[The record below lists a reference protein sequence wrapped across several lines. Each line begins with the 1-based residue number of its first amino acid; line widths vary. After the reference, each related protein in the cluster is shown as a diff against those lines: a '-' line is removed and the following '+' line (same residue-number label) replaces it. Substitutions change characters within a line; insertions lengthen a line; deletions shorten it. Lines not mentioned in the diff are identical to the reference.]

1 MDKDLVKEKMAQG
14 LRTAF
19 ADRTVQSDSEYR
31 PQFVFNDFRKG
42 RKVLASLERE
52 LLHCDYFAISV
63 AFITKSGLT
72 PLLPV
77 FKELEQRN
85 IPGKII
91 TTDYLCFSEPAAL
104 ARLQEFTNIELR
116 LYRADSQIGFH
127 TKGYIFRRSDI
138 YRIIVGSSNLTA
150 NALTRN
156 EEWNT
161 QLISQEQGEY
171 SYSIIT
177 RFNQLW
183 EDEKCQDYRLVQAAY
198 QMAYEQNK
206 RAKALKGIS
215 AVNSLSSYELP
226 SDDIVDDYV
235 AESTMPYYGNKARAS
250 TLTPNI
256 MQAEFIDSMR
266 ELQAQGAK
274 RALLISAT
282 GTGKTYASAFAVRD
296 FSPQRLL
303 FIVHR
308 EQIAKQ
314 ALKSYRRVIGPH
326 VKMGLLSG
334 TVKDFDADYIFSTM
348 QTMAKEDVYTKF
360 SPDEFD
366 YIVVDEVHRAG
377 ADSYQRIFKYFKPK
391 MYLGMTATPD
401 RSDGYDIYK
410 LFDYN
415 IAYEIRLQQALE
427 EDMLCP
433 FHYFGIT
440 DLQLVDNPQEDDDN
454 FANFTRLTSDER
466 VQHIIKK
473 ANFYGFSGK
482 RVKGLIFCS
491 RNEEAAELS
500 RKFNEQGWR
509 TIHLSGSNSQ
519 SQREDAIERLVSD
532 EREDYLDYIF
542 TVDIFNEGVDV
553 PEINQVIM
561 LRPTQSPIVF
571 IQQLGRGLRQYADKE
586 YVVILDFIGNYLG
599 NNFMIPMAL
608 AGDRSY
614 NKDNIRRCLL
624 EGSRVIPGAS
634 TIHFDEIAKKR
645 IFQSIDVTNI
655 SDLRRIKESY
665 QNLKHKLG
673 RIPQLMDFDRYGEM
687 DVLCIFQN
695 KSLGSY
701 HAFLKKYD
709 KTDYTVKFNVL
720 EELFLKFVSMKWAEG
735 KRPHE
740 LELLDILLTKP
751 TEIFRQLEERLH
763 EKWQIEF
770 KPNTV
775 TNLVNI
781 MTANFITGTGAKAV
795 SECIFITPHGND
807 YGIASGF
814 AKCLEHDVFKQAV
827 NELVRFGLHRYKLN
841 YSDPYKDSGFQ
852 LYQKYEYEDVC
863 RILNWNQ
870 NIVPLNIGG
879 YKYDD
884 TTKTFPVFIN
894 YDKGEDVQDS
904 VNYHDRFLNNSQL
917 ISLSKN
923 KRTLQSEDVTRFQ
936 NAKALGIEVDLFV
949 RKNKNDNV
957 AKSFYYLG
965 RMTMER
971 GEEVKMQGT
980 GDDAVEMFW
989 NLDVSVREDIYDYI
1003 TSENA

>member
-1 MDKDLVKEKMAQG
+1 MDNEVIKKKIVQG
-14 LRTAF
+14 IRTAF
-19 ADRTVQSDSEYR
+19 ENRAIQSDSEYR

-63 AFITKSGLT
+63 AFITKSGLI
-72 PLLPV
+72 PLLPI
-77 FKELEQRN
+77 FKKLEQQN
-85 IPGKII
+85 IRGKII
-91 TTDYLCFSEPAAL
+91 TTDYLYFSEPAAL
-104 ARLQEFTNIELR
+104 DQLQNFKNIELC

-127 TKGYIFRRSDI
+127 TKGYIFRRGDI

-171 SYSIIT
+171 TYSLIT
-177 RFNQLW
+177 RFKQLW
-183 EDEKCQDYRLVQAAY
+183 KDEKCLPYNLVQTDY
-198 QMAYEQNK
+198 QIAYEKNK
-206 RAKALKGIS
+206 HFQTIINASSSEK
-215 AVNSLSSYELP
+215 SLFY
-226 SDDIVDDYV
+226 DIPGKNIDEYV
-235 AESTMPYYGNKARAS
+235 AESSAKFYGQKNALAILK
-250 TLTPNI
+250 PNV
-256 MQAEFIDSMR
+256 MQSEFIDNMR
-266 ELQAQGAK
+266 QLQTLGAR

-282 GTGKTYASAFAVRD
+282 GTGKTYASAFAVKD
-296 FSPQRLL
+296 FAPRRLL

-314 ALKSYRRVIGPH
+314 ALKSYRKVINAG
-326 VKMGLLSG
+326 VSMGLLSG
-334 TVKDFDADYIFSTM
+334 TTKEMDAKYIFSTM
-348 QTMAKEDVYTKF
+348 QTMSQEGIYTQF

-366 YIVVDEVHRAG
+366 YIVIDEVHRAG
-377 ADSYQRIFKYFKPK
+377 AESYQRIFNYFKPK

-410 LFDYN
+410 LFDHN

-440 DLQLVDNPQEDDDN
+440 DIQLEDNLEVEDDKLTN
-454 FANFTRLTSDER
+454 FSRLTSDER
-466 VQHIIKK
+466 VHHIIKE
-473 ANFYGFSGK
+473 ASFYGFSGN

-491 RNEEAAELS
+491 RNEEAEELS
-500 RKFNEQGWR
+500 KKFNEQGFR
-509 TIHLSGSNSQ
+509 TINLSGSNSQ
-519 SQREDAIERLVSD
+519 SQREEAIERLVSD
-532 EREDYLDYIF
+532 EREDYLEYIF

-561 LRPTQSPIVF
+561 LRPTKSPIVF
-571 IQQLGRGLRQYADKE
+571 IQQLGRGLRQYVDKE

-608 AGDRSY
+608 SGDRSY

-624 EGSRVIPGAS
+624 EGSRTIPGAS
-634 TIHFDEIAKKR
+634 TIYFDEIAKKR
-645 IFQSIDVTNI
+645 IFQSIDFTNI
-655 SDLRRIKESY
+655 SDLRCIKESY
-665 QNLKHKLG
+665 KNLKYKLG
-673 RIPQLMDFDRYGEM
+673 RIPKLMDFDRYGEM
-687 DVLCIFQN
+687 DVICIFQN

-701 HAFLKKYD
+701 HSFLKKYD
-709 KTDYTVKFNVL
+709 KSDYKIVFNDI
-720 EELFLKFVSMKWAEG
+720 EERFLKFISIKWAEG

-740 LELLDILLTKP
+740 LELLDILLAEP
-751 TEIFRQLEERLH
+751 TEIFRRLEERLQN
-763 EKWQIEF
+763 KWQIRF
-770 KPNTV
+770 KSNTI

-781 MTANFITGTGAKAV
+781 MTAKFITGSGAKSV
-795 SECIFITPHGND
+795 KDCIFIKQLDDD
-807 YGIASGF
+807 YVIADGF
-814 AKCLEHDVFKQAV
+814 GECLENTQFKEAV
-827 NELVRFGLHRYKLN
+827 TELVKFGLHRYKLN
-841 YSDPYKDSGFQ
+841 YSNPYKDSGFQ

-863 RILNWNQ
+863 RILNWSQ

-884 TTKTFPVFIN
+884 ITKTFPVFIN
-894 YDKGEDVQDS
+894 YDKGDDVQES
-904 VNYHDRFLNNSQL
+904 LNYHDRFINNSQL

-923 KRTLQSEDVTRFQ
+923 KRTLKSEDVARFQ
-936 NAKALGIEVDLFV
+936 CAKELGIDVDLFV
-949 RKNKNDNV
+949 RKNKDDNV

-971 GEEVKMQGT
+971 GEEVKMEGT

-989 NLDVSVREDIYDYI
+989 NLDVSVQEDIYDYI

>member
-1 MDKDLVKEKMAQG
+1 MDKESVKEKITQG
-14 LRTAF
+14 MRTAF
-19 ADRTVQSDSEYR
+19 ENKNIQSDIEYR

-52 LLHCDYFAISV
+52 LLHCDEFFMSV

-72 PLLPV
+72 PLLPI

-85 IPGKII
+85 ICGRII
-91 TTDYLCFSEPAAL
+91 TTDYLYFSEPASL
-104 ARLQEFTNIELR
+104 SQLQEFTNIELR
-116 LYRADSQIGFH
+116 LYRSEAAIGFH
-127 TKGYIFRRSDI
+127 TKGYIFRRGDI

-171 SYSIIT
+171 TYSLRT
-177 RFNQLW
+177 RFEQLW
-183 EDEKCQDYRLVQAAY
+183 HDKKCIDYHLIQEKY
-198 QMAYEQNK
+198 QTVYEQNRRK
-206 RAKALKGIS
+206 IFVAES
-215 AVNSLSSYELP
+215 PSFSQSSIYATHGNDAINE
-226 SDDIVDDYV
+226 YV
-235 AESTMPYYGNKARAS
+235 AETPTISYGENFTSSTVI
-250 TLTPNI
+250 PNV
-256 MQAEFIDSMR
+256 MQSEFVDNMR
-266 ELQAQGAK
+266 ELCAHGAK

-282 GTGKTYASAFAVRD
+282 GTGKTYASAFAVKD
-296 FSPQRLL
+296 FSPRRLL

-314 ALKSYRRVIGPH
+314 SLKSYRKVIGSK
-326 VKMGLLSG
+326 VSMGLLSG
-334 TVKDFDADYIFSTM
+334 TVKETNATYIFSTM
-348 QTMAKEDVYTKF
+348 QTISKENVYMQF
-360 SPDEFD
+360 APDEFD
-366 YIVVDEVHRAG
+366 YIVIDEVHRAG
-377 ADSYQRIFKYFKPK
+377 AESYQRIFSYFKPQ

-401 RSDGYDIYK
+401 RSDGYDVYK

-440 DLQLVDNPQEDDDN
+440 DLQLTDHPGEDDN
-454 FANFTRLTSDER
+454 LAKFSRLTSDER
-466 VQHIIKK
+466 VHHIIRE
-473 ANFYGFSGK
+473 AEFYGFSGS
-482 RVKGLIFCS
+482 RVKGLIFCRS
-491 RNEEAAELS
+491 NEEAAELS
-500 RKFNEQGWR
+500 RKFNELGLR
-509 TIHLSGSNSQ
+509 TLNLSGNNSQ
-519 SQREDAIERLVSD
+519 AQREDAIERLVSD
-532 EREDYLDYIF
+532 AREDYLEYIF

-571 IQQLGRGLRQYADKE
+571 IQQLGRGLRQNENKE

-624 EGSRVIPGAS
+624 EGSRIIPGAS

-645 IFQSIDVTNI
+645 IFQSIDATNI

-665 QNLKHKLG
+665 QNLKYKLG
-673 RIPQLMDFDRYGEM
+673 RIPKLMDFDRYGEM
-687 DVLCIFQN
+687 DVICLFQN
-695 KSLGSY
+695 TNLGSY
-701 HAFLKKYD
+701 HVFLKKYD
-709 KTDYTVKFNVL
+709 KGDYHTKYNDT
-720 EELFLKFVSMKWAEG
+720 EEMFLKFISTKWAEG

-740 LELLDILLTKP
+740 LELLNILLTSP
-751 TEIFRQLEERLH
+751 TDIFHKLEKRLKT
-763 EKWQIEF
+763 KWQIDF
-770 KPNTV
+770 KPNTIN
-775 TNLVNI
+775 NLINI
-781 MTANFITGTGAKAV
+781 MTANFMTGTGAKSV
-795 SECIFITPHGND
+795 SNCIFIKQLND
-807 YGIASGF
+807 NYVISDSF
-814 AKCLEHDVFKQAV
+814 AKCLTNEQFRQDVD
-827 NELVRFGLHRYKLN
+827 ELVKFGLHRYKVN
-841 YSDPYKDSGFQ
+841 YSNPYKDSGFQ

-863 RILNWNQ
+863 RILNWDQ

-894 YDKGEDVQDS
+894 YDKADDIQESIQ
-904 VNYHDRFLNNSQL
+904 YHDRFINNSQL

-923 KRTLQSEDVTRFQ
+923 KRTLQSEDVMRFQ
-936 NAKALGIEVDLFV
+936 NANKLGINVDLFV
-949 RKNKNDNV
+949 RKNKNDNI

-965 RMTMER
+965 RMNMEH
-971 GEEVKMQGT
+971 GQEVKMQGT

-989 NLDVSVREDIYDYI
+989 NLEVSVREDIYDYI

>member
-1 MDKDLVKEKMAQG
+1 MDIGLVKEKMSQG
-14 LRTAF
+14 IQTAF
-19 ADRTVQSDSEYR
+19 EDRTIQSDSEYR
-31 PQFVFNDFRKG
+31 PKFVFNDFRNG

-72 PLLPV
+72 PLLPI
-77 FKELEQRN
+77 FKELEERN
-85 IPGKII
+85 VCGKII

-104 ARLQEFTNIELR
+104 SQLQEFTNIELR
-116 LYRADSQIGFH
+116 LYCSGPKIGFH
-127 TKGYIFRRSDI
+127 TKGYIFRRGDI
-138 YRIIVGSSNLTA
+138 YRVIVGSSNLTA

-161 QLISQEQGEY
+161 QLIAHKEGEY
-171 SYSIIT
+171 SYSLIT
-177 RFNQLW
+177 RFEQLW
-183 EDEKCQDYRLVQAAY
+183 KDEKCVDYHLIQEKYQAI
-198 QMAYEQNK
+198 YEHNK
-206 RAKALKGIS
+206 RKNNIECS
-215 AVNSLSSYELP
+215 SLSNQSNLGNTQNDDLGDESSIGLYESECISSVL
-226 SDDIVDDYV
+226 
-235 AESTMPYYGNKARAS
+235 KANA
-250 TLTPNI
+250 
-256 MQAEFIDSMR
+256 MQAEFVENMR
-266 ELQAQGAK
+266 ELQYRGAK

-282 GTGKTYASAFAVRD
+282 GTGKTYASAFAVKD
-296 FSPQRLL
+296 FSPRRLL

-314 ALKSYRRVIGPH
+314 SIKSYRKVIGPE
-326 VKMGLLSG
+326 VSMGLLSG
-334 TVKDFDADYIFSTM
+334 TAKETDARFLFSTM
-348 QTMAKEDVYTKF
+348 QTMSKENIYRQF

-366 YIVVDEVHRAG
+366 YIVIDEVHRAG
-377 ADSYQRIFKYFKPK
+377 AESYQRIINYFKPK

-440 DLQLVDNPQEDDDN
+440 DIQLVDNPEEEDEN

-466 VQHIIKK
+466 VRHIIKE

-491 RNEEAAELS
+491 SNDEAAELS
-500 RKFNEQGWR
+500 QKFNEQGLR
-509 TIHLSGSNSQ
+509 TINLSGSNSQ
-519 SQREDAIERLVSD
+519 SQREEAIERLVSD
-532 EREDYLDYIF
+532 EREDYLEYIF

-571 IQQLGRGLRQYADKE
+571 IQQLGRGLRQYFNKE

-608 AGDRSY
+608 SGDRSY
-614 NKDNIRRCLL
+614 NKDNVRRCLL

-634 TIHFDEIAKKR
+634 TIHFDKIAKKR
-645 IFQSIDVTNI
+645 IFESIDVTNI
-655 SDLRRIKESY
+655 SDLRRIKENY

-673 RIPQLMDFDRYGEM
+673 RIPNLMDFDRYGEM
-687 DVLCIFQN
+687 DIVCLFHN

-709 KTDYTVKFNVL
+709 SNDYKLTFNDTEGKFI
-720 EELFLKFVSMKWAEG
+720 KFISMKWAEG

-740 LELLDILLTKP
+740 LELLDILLVDSTNMFDK
-751 TEIFRQLEERLH
+751 LAERM
-763 EKWQIEF
+763 KRKYQIEF
-770 KPNTV
+770 KSNTIN
-775 TNLVNI
+775 NLVNI
-781 MTANFITGTGAKAV
+781 MTANFITGSGAKAV
-795 SECIFITPHGND
+795 SECVFIKKTGNS
-807 YGIASGF
+807 YVISEVF
-814 AKCLEHDVFKQAV
+814 SQCLKNDNFKQTV
-827 NELVRFGLHRYKLN
+827 SELINFGLHRYEEN
-841 YSDPYKDSGFQ
+841 YSNPYKDSGFQ

-863 RILNWNQ
+863 RILNWDK

-904 VNYHDRFLNNSQL
+904 VNYHDRFVNNSQL

-923 KRTLQSEDVTRFQ
+923 NRTLQSEDVARFR
-936 NAKALGIEVDLFV
+936 NAKTLGIDVDLFV

-965 RMTMER
+965 RMTMES

-980 GDDAVEMFW
+980 NDDAVEMFW

>member
-1 MDKDLVKEKMAQG
+1 MANERINEKIAQG
-14 LRTAF
+14 WRTAF
-19 ADRTVQSDSEYR
+19 ESRAIQSDQEYR

-52 LLHCDYFAISV
+52 LTHCDYFAISV
-63 AFITKSGLT
+63 AFITQSGLT

-77 FKELEQRN
+77 FKELEQKN
-85 IPGKII
+85 IRGQII

-104 ARLQEFTNIELR
+104 AKLQAFTNIELR
-116 LYRADSQIGFH
+116 LYHATSEIGFH
-127 TKGYIFRRSDI
+127 TKGYIFRRGDI

-161 QLISQEQGEY
+161 QLVSKQEGEY
-171 SYSIIT
+171 AYSLIT
-177 RFNQLW
+177 RFEQLW
-183 EDEKCQDYRLVQAAY
+183 QDEKCIDYPLIQNQY
-198 QMAYEQNK
+198 QLAYEQNK
-206 RAKALKGIS
+206 SQKKHEDYPVAQTALYT
-215 AVNSLSSYELP
+215 LSNEDYS
-226 SDDIVDDYV
+226 VGYV
-235 AESTMPYYGNKARAS
+235 AESPIISYGENNNTE
-250 TLTPNI
+250 TLTPNV
-256 MQAEFIDSMR
+256 MQAEFVENMR
-266 ELQAQGAK
+266 ELQACKAK

-282 GTGKTYASAFAVRD
+282 GTGKTYASAFAVKD
-296 FSPQRLL
+296 FAPRRML

-314 ALKSYRRVIGPH
+314 ALKSYRRVLGPS
-326 VKMGLLSG
+326 VSMGLLSG
-334 TVKDFDADYIFSTM
+334 NDKDTDAAYVFSTM
-348 QTMAKEDVYTKF
+348 QTISKENIYTQF
-360 SPDEFD
+360 APDEFD
-366 YIVVDEVHRAG
+366 YIVIDEVHRAG
-377 ADSYQRIFKYFKPK
+377 AESYQRIFNYFQPQ

-401 RSDGYDIYK
+401 RSDGFDIYK

-440 DLQLVDNPQEDDDN
+440 DLQLTDNPAVDDDSLAV
-454 FANFTRLTSDER
+454 FSRLTSDER
-466 VQHIIKK
+466 VKHIINE
-473 ANFYGFSGK
+473 AEFYGFSGA

-500 RKFNEQGWR
+500 RKFNEQGLH
-509 TIHLSGSNSQ
+509 TLNLSGSNSQ
-519 SQREDAIERLVSD
+519 AQREEAIERLISD
-532 EREDYLDYIF
+532 EREDFLDYIF

-571 IQQLGRGLRQYADKE
+571 IQQLGRGLRQNAAKE

-608 AGDRSY
+608 AVDRSY

-624 EGSRVIPGAS
+624 EGSRIIPGAS

-655 SDLRRIKESY
+655 SDLRRIKDSY

-673 RIPQLMDFDRYGEM
+673 RIPKLMDFDRYGEM
-687 DVLCIFQN
+687 DIICLFQN

-709 KTDYTVKFNVL
+709 KADYKVKFNSA
-720 EELFLKFVSMKWAEG
+720 EEMFLKFISGKWAEG

-740 LELLDILLTKP
+740 LELLAILLQEP
-751 TEIFRQLEERLH
+751 TNIFEQLSQRL
-763 EKWQIEF
+763 KDNWDIEF
-770 KPNTV
+770 KPNTIS
-775 TNLVNI
+775 NLVNI

-795 SECIFITPHGND
+795 SGCVFIQKDNNSYT
-807 YGIASGF
+807 IADGF
-814 AKCLEHDVFKQAV
+814 AACLANGQFKEAV
-827 NELVRFGLHRYKLN
+827 SELVNFGLYRYKLN
-841 YSDPYKDSGFQ
+841 YSNPYKDSGFQ

-863 RILNWNQ
+863 RILNWDQ

-879 YKYDD
+879 YKYDEK
-884 TTKTFPVFIN
+884 TKTFPVFIN
-894 YDKGEDVQDS
+894 YDKEDDVQDS
-904 VNYHDRFLNNSQL
+904 INYHDRFLNNSQL

-923 KRTLQSEDVTRFQ
+923 KRTLQSEDVSRFRR
-936 NAKALGIEVDLFV
+936 AKELGITVDLFV
-949 RKNKNDNV
+949 RKNKNDNI

-965 RMTMER
+965 RMTMEH
-971 GEEVKMQGT
+971 GKEVKMQGT

-989 NLDVSVREDIYDYI
+989 NLDIGVREDIYDYI
-1003 TSENA
+1003 ISENA

>member
-1 MDKDLVKEKMAQG
+1 MDKELIKNKISLG
-14 LRTAF
+14 IRTAF
-19 ADRTVQSDSEYR
+19 EDRAIQSDSEYR
-31 PQFVFNDFRKG
+31 PKFVFNDFRKG

-52 LLHCDYFAISV
+52 LLHCDSFAISV

-72 PLLPV
+72 PLLTV
-77 FKELEQRN
+77 FKELERRN
-85 IPGKII
+85 VKGKII

-104 ARLQEFTNIELR
+104 AQLQEFTNIELR

-127 TKGYIFRRSDI
+127 TKGYIFRRGDI

-171 SYSIIT
+171 TYSIIT

-183 EDEKCQDYRLVQAAY
+183 EEKKCQDYRLVQAAY

-206 RAKALKGIS
+206 RAKMTEESSTITPLP
-215 AVNSLSSYELP
+215 SYER
-226 SDDIVDDYV
+226 SEEDFADGYV
-235 AESTMPYYGNKARAS
+235 AESSARYYGNRS
-250 TLTPNI
+250 LGYTLTPNI

-440 DLQLVDNPQEDDDN
+440 DIQLVDDPDIDDDKL
-454 FANFTRLTSDER
+454 ANFTRLTSDER
-466 VQHIIKK
+466 VKHILREID
-473 ANFYGFSGK
+473 FYGYSGN

-491 RNEEAAELS
+491 RNDEAEELS
-500 RKFNEQGWR
+500 QKFNQCGRR
-509 TIHLSGSNSQ
+509 TINLSGSNSQ
-519 SQREDAIERLVSD
+519 AEREDAIERLVSD
-532 EREDYLDYIF
+532 DRDDYLEYIF

-553 PEINQVIM
+553 PEINQVVM

-571 IQQLGRGLRQYADKE
+571 IQQLGRGLRQNTDKE
-586 YVVILDFIGNYLG
+586 YVVILDFIGNYVG

-608 AGDRSY
+608 SGDRTY
-614 NKDNIRRCLL
+614 NKDNIRRCLM
-624 EGSRVIPGAS
+624 EGSKVIPGAS
-634 TIHFDEIAKKR
+634 TIHFDEISKKR
-645 IFQSIDVTNI
+645 IFKSIDATNI
-655 SDLRRIKESY
+655 SNLKRIKECY
-665 QNLKHKLG
+665 GNLKHKLG
-673 RIPQLMDFDRYGEM
+673 RIPSLMDFDKYGEM
-687 DVLCIFQN
+687 DLMCIFHDN
-695 KSLGSY
+695 KIGSY
-701 HAFLKKYD
+701 HNFLKKI
-709 KTDYTVKFNVL
+709 
-720 EELFLKFVSMKWAEG
+720 
-735 KRPHE
+735 R
-740 LELLDILLTKP
+740 
-751 TEIFRQLEERLH
+751 
-763 EKWQIEF
+763 
-770 KPNTV
+770 
-775 TNLVNI
+775 
-781 MTANFITGTGAKAV
+781 
-795 SECIFITPHGND
+795 
-807 YGIASGF
+807 
-814 AKCLEHDVFKQAV
+814 
-827 NELVRFGLHRYKLN
+827 
-841 YSDPYKDSGFQ
+841 
-852 LYQKYEYEDVC
+852 
-863 RILNWNQ
+863 
-870 NIVPLNIGG
+870 
-879 YKYDD
+879 
-884 TTKTFPVFIN
+884 
-894 YDKGEDVQDS
+894 
-904 VNYHDRFLNNSQL
+904 
-917 ISLSKN
+917 
-923 KRTLQSEDVTRFQ
+923 
-936 NAKALGIEVDLFV
+936 
-949 RKNKNDNV
+949 
-957 AKSFYYLG
+957 
-965 RMTMER
+965 
-971 GEEVKMQGT
+971 
-980 GDDAVEMFW
+980 
-989 NLDVSVREDIYDYI
+989 
-1003 TSENA
+1003 

>member
-1 MDKDLVKEKMAQG
+1 MANERIKEKIEQG
-14 LRTAF
+14 WRTAF
-19 ADRTVQSDSEYR
+19 ESKAIQSDMEYR

-52 LLHCDYFAISV
+52 LTHCDYFAISV

-72 PLLPV
+72 PLLPI
-77 FKELEQRN
+77 FRELEQRN
-85 IPGKII
+85 IKGQII

-104 ARLQEFTNIELR
+104 AQLQAFTNIELR
-116 LYRADSQIGFH
+116 LYQATSDIGFH
-127 TKGYIFRRSDI
+127 TKGYIFRRGDI

-161 QLISQEQGEY
+161 QLVSRQEGEY
-171 SYSIIT
+171 AYSLVT
-177 RFNQLW
+177 RFEQLW
-183 EDEKCQDYRLVQAAY
+183 QDEKCIDYTLIENQY
-198 QMAYEQNK
+198 QLAYEQNK
-206 RAKALKGIS
+206 RQKTHGDYPASHAVVYTLPEDDLKVEY
-215 AVNSLSSYELP
+215 A
-226 SDDIVDDYV
+226 
-235 AESTMPYYGNKARAS
+235 AESPTITYGERPQPEA
-250 TLTPNI
+250 LTPNA
-256 MQAEFIDSMR
+256 MQAEFVENMR
-266 ELQAQGAK
+266 ELQARKAK

-282 GTGKTYASAFAVRD
+282 GTGKTYASAFAVKD
-296 FSPQRLL
+296 FAPRRLL

-314 ALKSYRRVIGPH
+314 ALRSYRRVLGAYAS
-326 VKMGLLSG
+326 MGLLSG
-334 TVKDFDADYIFSTM
+334 TAKDTEADYLFSTM
-348 QTMAKEDVYTKF
+348 QTISKENIYTQF
-360 SPDEFD
+360 APDEFD
-366 YIVVDEVHRAG
+366 YIVIDEVHRAG
-377 ADSYQRIFKYFKPK
+377 AESYQRIFKYFQPQ

-440 DLQLVDNPQEDDDN
+440 DLQLSDNPAVDDDN
-454 FANFTRLTSDER
+454 LATFSRLTSDER
-466 VQHIIKK
+466 VKHIIKE
-473 ANFYGFSGK
+473 AAFYGFSGK

-500 RKFNEQGWR
+500 RKFNAQGLR
-509 TIHLSGSNSQ
+509 TINLSGSNSQ
-519 SQREDAIERLVSD
+519 VQREEAIERLISD
-532 EREDYLDYIF
+532 EREDFLDYIF

-571 IQQLGRGLRQYADKE
+571 IQQLGRGLRQNAAKE

-624 EGSRVIPGAS
+624 EGSRIIPGAS

-645 IFQSIDVTNI
+645 IFQSIDATNI

-673 RIPQLMDFDRYGEM
+673 RIPRLMDFDRYGEM
-687 DVLCIFQN
+687 DIICLFQN
-695 KSLGSY
+695 NSLGSY
-701 HAFLKKYD
+701 HTFLKKYD
-709 KTDYTVKFNVL
+709 KTDYKVKFNAT
-720 EELFLKFVSMKWAEG
+720 EEMFLKFISSKWAEG

-740 LELLDILLTKP
+740 LELLDILSNQP
-751 TEIFRQLEERLH
+751 TNIFEQLAQRLK
-763 EKWQIEF
+763 EKWEIDF
-770 KPNTV
+770 KPNTI
-775 TNLVNI
+775 TNLINI
-781 MTANFITGTGAKAV
+781 MTANFITGTGARAV
-795 SECIFITPHGND
+795 SGCVFMQQVNGSYT
-807 YGIASGF
+807 IADTY
-814 AKCLEHDVFKQAV
+814 AACLANEQFKEAV
-827 NELVRFGLHRYKLN
+827 AELVNFGLYRYKLN
-841 YSDPYKDSGFQ
+841 YSNPYKDSGFQ

-863 RILNWNQ
+863 RILNWDQ

-884 TTKTFPVFIN
+884 KTKTFPVFIN
-894 YDKGEDVQDS
+894 YDKEDDVQDS
-904 VNYHDRFLNNSQL
+904 INYHDRFLNNSQL

-923 KRTLQSEDVTRFQ
+923 KRTLQSEDVTRFRH
-936 NAKALGIEVDLFV
+936 AKELGITVDLFV
-949 RKNKNDNV
+949 RKNKNDNI

-965 RMTMER
+965 RMTMEH

-989 NLDVSVREDIYDYI
+989 NLDVGVREDIYDYI
-1003 TSENA
+1003 ISENA